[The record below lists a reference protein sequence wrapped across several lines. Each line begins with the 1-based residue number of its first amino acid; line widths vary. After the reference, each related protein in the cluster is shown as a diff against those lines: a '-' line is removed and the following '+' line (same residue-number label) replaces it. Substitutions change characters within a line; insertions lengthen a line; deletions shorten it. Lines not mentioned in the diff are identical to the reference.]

1 MQTHEKQCW
10 EKKLQ
15 KDTYG
20 MNLFTTCGT
29 QNYTLC
35 IYIYFFKVYNM
46 KWNDTYEILSQERGR
61 GKDTE

>member
-20 MNLFTTCGT
+20 MNLFTICGT

-35 IYIYFFKVYNM
+35 IFKVYNG
-46 KWNDTYEILSQERGR
+46 KWNDTYEIISQERGR
-61 GKDTE
+61 